1 MNYRKYCG
9 NEVSDD
15 ARYCPNCG
23 KPLTG
28 TVVETVSPV
37 IEPDDLEDGYR
48 VVLFSRGTC
57 NKTTAKEVLMD
68 LLGYSSA
75 TVLELLDQM
84 PVEIADELNYTQAT
98 VIAQTLSEYGMEV
111 TIVDENNKYVNVAS
125 NKLTSVF
132 DTTGALVASALA
144 TLATLTAAN
153 RIHRYRRYRKPGL
166 LSLLFRPSY
175 KPAPPKHIRRV
186 VSRDPEPTRRISI
199 QRTPNVNSR
208 MAHTPRSDRP
218 DRNRQ
223 RGFDDSRGKGR
234 R

>member
-1 MNYRKYCG
+1 MNYCKYCG
-9 NEVSDD
+9 NEVSED

-37 IEPDDLEDGYR
+37 IEPDDLDEGYR

-57 NKTTAKEVLMD
+57 NKITAKEVLMD
-68 LLGYSSA
+68 LLGYSSS
-75 TVLELLDQM
+75 TVTDLLDEM

-98 VIAQTLSEYGMEV
+98 VIAQALSEYGMEV

-132 DTTGALVASALA
+132 DTTGALVAGALA

-153 RIHRYRRYRKPGL
+153 RVHRYRRYRKPSL
-166 LSLLFRPSY
+166 LSLLFKPSY

-199 QRTPNVNSR
+199 QRTPNFNSR
-208 MAHTPRSDRP
+208 MEHHPVHNGPSGNKP
-218 DRNRQ
+218 KSQNNP
-223 RGFDDSRGKGR
+223 GKGR